1 MTAHPRMALGGGGS
15 SHREAM
21 RPPEMRPPEM
31 RSRETSVASTA
42 EDERGR
48 AQRFREAALPHLGD
62 VYTLA
67 RYLLRNP
74 ADAEDA
80 AQECYLRA
88 FRHFDTFRGG
98 PIKPWLLAILRNVC
112 RAEYARRGTLAAV
125 QADGMD
131 AAADEVAET
140 LWGEASP
147 SPEAAGLSRFDAET
161 VQRLI
166 AQLPDAF
173 REVLVLREIND
184 LSYREIA
191 EVTAAPV
198 GTVMSRLARARA
210 LLRDLWL
217 AEEKGS

>member
-1 MTAHPRMALGGGGS
+1 MTAHRRLASHGGVPLPRAAG
-15 SHREAM
+15 RAQ
-21 RPPEMRPPEM
+21 
-31 RSRETSVASTA
+31 ETTGVAFTGD
-42 EDERGR
+42 DERGP

-88 FRHFDTFRGG
+88 YRHFDTFRGG

-125 QADGMD
+125 QADGVDD
-131 AAADEVAET
+131 AADGASET
-140 LWGEASP
+140 LWGESSP
-147 SPEAAGLSRFDAET
+147 SPETVGLSRFDADT

-184 LSYREIA
+184 LSYRDIA
-191 EVTAAPV
+191 EVTGAPV

-210 LLRDLWL
+210 LLREAWL

>member
-1 MTAHPRMALGGGGS
+1 MAGGS
-15 SHREAM
+15 GGS
-21 RPPEMRPPEM
+21 PPAAVRAPE
-31 RSRETSVASTA
+31 TTGLPLGLD
-42 EDERGR
+42 DERDR

-112 RAEYARRGTLAAV
+112 RAEYARRGALATV

-131 AAADEVAET
+131 DAAADVAEN
-140 LWGEASP
+140 LWGEGSP
-147 SPEAAGLSRFDAET
+147 SPETISLSRFDAET

-184 LSYREIA
+184 LSYRDIA

-210 LLRDLWL
+210 LLREAWL

>member
-1 MTAHPRMALGGGGS
+1 MALTGD
-15 SHREAM
+15 E
-21 RPPEMRPPEM
+21 
-31 RSRETSVASTA
+31 
-42 EDERGR
+42 ERGR
-48 AQRFREAALPHLGD
+48 ALRFREAALPHLGD

-88 FRHFDTFRGG
+88 YRHFDTFRGG

-131 AAADEVAET
+131 DATDTASEN

-147 SPEAAGLSRFDAET
+147 SPETVSLSRFDAET

-184 LSYREIA
+184 LSYRDIA
-191 EVTAAPV
+191 EVTGSPV
-198 GTVMSRLARARA
+198 GTVMSRLARGRA
-210 LLRDLWL
+210 LLRGAWL